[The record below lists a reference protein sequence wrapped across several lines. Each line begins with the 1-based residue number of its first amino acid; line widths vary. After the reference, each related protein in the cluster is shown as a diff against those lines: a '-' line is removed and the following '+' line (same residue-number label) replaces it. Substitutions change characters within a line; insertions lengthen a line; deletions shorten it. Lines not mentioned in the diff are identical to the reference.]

1 MGGETETE
9 KVNNLIDSLEELK
22 SNIGIKD
29 SIKAYGI
36 SWEDYE
42 SHLDE
47 LADLAFDDQCTGANP
62 RYPLIPELRQLFV
75 DAYHGRPLPLTEPWS
90 YRHDKVPGLAM
101 DAPAEVISAPQA
113 KL

>member
-1 MGGETETE
+1 M
-9 KVNNLIDSLEELK
+9 IDALESLK
-22 SNIGIKD
+22 SSIGIKD

-42 SHLDE
+42 SRLDE

-75 DAYHGRPLPLTEPWS
+75 DAYHGRPLALTEPFS
-90 YRHDKVPGLAM
+90 YSHENL
-101 DAPAEVISAPQA
+101 PAALSSSATVSASAPQA